1 MKTLGETDSDLDFS
15 TQDGL
20 RSVVQRVT
28 QRLRFW
34 RGEWFLDTAEGIP
47 YIADVIGHDVNIELA
62 KQAIT
67 AQIRTVPDVLS
78 VDNVQVGFDFRTRT
92 LLYSAT
98 IKTEFGAA
106 TVSLSPEIPETD
118 LQPATSAPPHH
129 IPVSPSHPDHPDN
142 PNHPD
147 HPDNPANQGDDFW
160 TAATG
165 DRWTSDNLGGV
176 EFWTAGAH
184 ATSGNG
190 GQYWTTGD
198 GAKWTSDDDG
208 GTNYW
213 GE

>member
-1 MKTLGETDSDLDFS
+1 MKTLGMKDSDFDFS
-15 TQDGL
+15 VQDEL
-20 RSVVQRVT
+20 QSVVQRVI

-34 RGEWFLDTAEGIP
+34 RGDWFIDSGQGVP
-47 YIADVIGHDVNIELA
+47 YIIDVFGHNVNRELA

-67 AQIRTVPDVLS
+67 SQIRSVPDVVEVS
-78 VDNVQVGFDFRTRT
+78 DVEVTIDPRTRT
-92 LLYSAT
+92 LRYAAKITTLYGST
-98 IKTEFGAA
+98 
-106 TVSLSPEIPETD
+106 TVDISPRVPELD
-118 LQPATSAPPHH
+118 LQPAVSAPPHH

-147 HPDNPANQGDDFW
+147 HPDNPANQSDDFW

-176 EFWTAGAH
+176 EFWTAGAP

-208 GTNYW
+208 GANYW